1 MTYTPD
7 RWVLL
12 KIVYEHQT
20 CYKVLAGWSG
30 SYLYGDSWKLNS
42 GCQHVTQDKDYY
54 EFAGYSGSI
63 YRCRK
68 DMRGLTI
75 LTADILSQLETKY
88 PDNVEIVPENIDF
101 LAEINK

>member
-7 RWVLL
+7 RWILL
-12 KIVYEHQT
+12 KMTFEGQT
-20 CYKVLAGWSG
+20 YYKVLAGWSG
-30 SYLYGDSWKLNS
+30 SYLYGGSWKLNS
-42 GCQHVTQDKDYY
+42 GCQHVTQDEDYY
-54 EFAGYSGSI
+54 EFTGYSGSM

-68 DMRGLTI
+68 DARGLTG
-75 LTADILSQLETKY
+75 LTAGILSQLETKY